1 MVNGIG
7 GGGGMAREAIAAA
20 MRAQQQ
26 AAQNISGGA
35 SLQAGQGLGATEAPG
50 ASGPLGGVGSIGGTE
65 ATSFAKQ
72 LSDGLSQVTDR
83 VAATDQ
89 LPEQMLNGE
98 VSDFHDV
105 AIQLKQSDL
114 SFRFALQ
121 VRNKLIDAYREVM
134 RV

>member
-20 MRAQQQ
+20 LRAQQQ
-26 AAQNISGGA
+26 TAAGIAPGGN
-35 SLQAGQGLGATEAPG
+35 GQQGINATGGLGLTDG
-50 ASGPLGGVGSIGGTE
+50 VSGVKGTE
-65 ATSFAKQ
+65 GPNFAEKPSTGLAEVNQ
-72 LSDGLSQVTDR
+72 QVNASDK
-83 VAATDQ
+83 
-89 LPEQMLNGE
+89 LPEQMLNGD
-98 VSDFHDV
+98 VNNFHDV

-134 RV
+134 RMSV

>member
-1 MVNGIG
+1 MVNAIS

-35 SLQAGQGLGATEAPG
+35 GAQAGQGLGATGMPG
-50 ASGPLGGVGSIGGTE
+50 AAGPVGGVGQVEG
-65 ATSFAKQ
+65 TSFAQQ
-72 LSDGLSQVTDR
+72 LSDGLSQVTNQ
-83 VAATDQ
+83 VTATDQ
-89 LPEQMLNGE
+89 LPEQMLNGD
-98 VSDFHDV
+98 VADFHDV

-134 RV
+134 RMSV

>member
-1 MVNGIG
+1 
-7 GGGGMAREAIAAA
+7 MAREAIAAA

-35 SLQAGQGLGATEAPG
+35 GAQAGQGLGATDMPG
-50 ASGPLGGVGSIGGTE
+50 AAGPVGGVGQIEG
-65 ATSFAKQ
+65 TSFAQQ
-72 LSDGLSQVTDR
+72 LSDGLSQVTNQ
-83 VAATDQ
+83 VTATDK

-98 VSDFHDV
+98 VADFHDV

-134 RV
+134 RMSV